1 MQESSKPSQA
11 AQRQK
16 SNSEQVQRQEFASL
30 GLAWQSEHQLKA
42 PTYFIYADDTLNAQA
57 ALKWVRQGVAIVWQG
72 DYHQAK
78 QLLAAMARQIDK
90 SKKRKASPESA
101 NERFNLYRL
110 AQGQKAQ
117 LLNSLLLR
125 IHYSTTEGFQ
135 IMARRAPDIQEAAKA
150 AWKSG
155 DTSFNHDINQEVGQ
169 AVGKGVTPNINQDI
183 NQEAAQAVTQVV
195 GQEGSDF
202 IVSLRELLGVIGAW
216 EWRKKGLWIEALQ
229 AKIYPFY
236 GVFAPVRGEYLD
248 LMMHPPLPSPCK
260 LGVDIGSGTGVL
272 SAILARRGVERVIA
286 TDTSARAVACTKFNL
301 GQLSLSAQ
309 VEVRAQS
316 LFPDEQADLIVCNP
330 PWLPSK
336 SASSLEAAVYDP
348 HSRMLKGFL
357 QGARQHLSAHGQA
370 WLIISDLAEHLG
382 LRSREELL
390 QWIEEAGLQVLDRYD
405 TRPKHAK
412 AFKQEDPLYHARSA
426 EVTSLWV
433 LDRRDA
439 G

>member
-30 GLAWQSEHQLKA
+30 DLAWQSEHQLKA

-110 AQGQKAQ
+110 AQAQKAQ

-135 IMARRAPDIQEAAKA
+135 IMARRAPDIQEAAQA

-155 DTSFNHDINQEVGQ
+155 DTSINHDINQEAG
-169 AVGKGVTPNINQDI
+169 
-183 NQEAAQAVTQVV
+183 QAVTQVV

-286 TDTSARAVACTKFNL
+286 TDTSAHAVACTKFNL
-301 GQLSLSAQ
+301 EQLSLSAQ
-309 VEVRAQS
+309 VEVREQS

-390 QWIEEAGLQVLDRYD
+390 QWIEEAGLQVLERYD

-433 LDRRDA
+433 LDRREA